1 MRHPDEGRTISSI
14 TCPECHGSMEEIVER
29 ELMRYRC
36 HTGHAFT
43 LEALGAL
50 QADAWER
57 ALYNAY
63 RAQQERAMLV
73 GRMADDARPRR
84 GTEAEQL
91 QQRAQSYEEGADLL
105 RDLIARGNRS
115 GGAIEDSET

>member
-14 TCPECHGSMEEIVER
+14 TCPECHGSMQEIVER

-43 LEALGAL
+43 LEALVLSRRTHGNGRSTTPTALSRSGRWRPNGRRRACRGA
-50 QADAWER
+50 
-57 ALYNAY
+57 
-63 RAQQERAMLV
+63 
-73 GRMADDARPRR
+73 
-84 GTEAEQL
+84 EAERL

-115 GGAIEDSET
+115 GVAIEDSET